1 MGAPL
6 APQTS
11 LLITGATGT
20 IGTGLVK
27 LLSEQGIAFRVMVR
41 SVKDAETLNAQPGVE
56 AIVGDFDDSA
66 SIERALNGVERA
78 FLLTPSS
85 ERAEAQQLSFVAAA
99 QRAGVK
105 HIVKLSQLAA
115 EENSPVRFLRYH
127 AVVERAIRDSGLTY
141 TFLRPN
147 LFMQGLLGFRS
158 TIIEQ
163 GKFFASIGDA
173 RISAIDIRDIAAVAA
188 TALTT
193 DGHENK
199 TYTLTGP
206 AALTHTD
213 MADSLG
219 AALHKTVT
227 FVDVPPAA
235 LREALRAAGFPVW
248 QADGL
253 LEDYAHYSRNEALV
267 LSPDVALVTGK
278 EPRSFTDFVVDY
290 ASAFR
295 QYFLS

>member
-1 MGAPL
+1 
-6 APQTS
+6 
-11 LLITGATGT
+11 
-20 IGTGLVK
+20 
-27 LLSEQGIAFRVMVR
+27 MVR
-41 SVKDAETLNAQPGVE
+41 SAQDAEILNARPGVE
-56 AIVGDFDDSA
+56 AIIGDFNDPVSL
-66 SIERALNGVERA
+66 ERTLNGMERA

-85 ERAEAQQLSFVAAA
+85 ERAEAQQLAFVAAA
-99 QRAGVK
+99 KRAGVQ

-115 EENSPVRFLRYH
+115 DEDSPVRFLRYH
-127 AVVERAIRDSGLTY
+127 AVVERAIRDSGVAY

-158 TIIEQ
+158 TIVGQ
-163 GKFFASIGDA
+163 GKFFASIGEA

-188 TALTT
+188 AALTT

-206 AALTHTD
+206 TALTHAG
-213 MADSLG
+213 MADGLG
-219 AALHKTVT
+219 AALHKPVT

-235 LREALRAAGFPVW
+235 LREALIFAGFPTW

-253 LEDYAHYSRNEALV
+253 LEDYAHYSRNEASM

-278 EPRSFTDFVVDY
+278 APRSFANFAVDY
-290 ASAFR
+290 GSAFE
-295 QYFLS
+295 